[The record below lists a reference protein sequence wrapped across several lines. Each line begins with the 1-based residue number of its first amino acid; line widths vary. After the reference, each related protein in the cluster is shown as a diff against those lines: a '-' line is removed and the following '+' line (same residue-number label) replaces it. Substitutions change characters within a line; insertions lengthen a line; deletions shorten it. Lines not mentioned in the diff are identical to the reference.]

1 MHEARCMIGEH
12 TVALDS
18 RPEVRPLHDPD
29 WKRTRHVPNAATIP
43 GCEREEED
51 DDDDVDDE
59 LVDAQFVGGRNSW
72 GSIVRS
78 HSVTVMMRKRRRRR
92 RRRRRGRGARESPH
106 ILFTCT
112 KLTA

>member
-1 MHEARCMIGEH
+1 MLSI
-12 TVALDS
+12 L

-51 DDDDVDDE
+51 DDDVVDDE

-72 GSIVRS
+72 GSIVRL
-78 HSVTVMMRKRRRRR
+78 HSVTVMTRKRRRRR
-92 RRRRRGRGARESPH
+92 RRRRRHMGRFNRFFF
-106 ILFTCT
+106 L
-112 KLTA
+112 